1 MRALPESHMSDIKNV
16 ERGEKASELVPSD
29 TRQGKDIQY
38 AGGADTTQEDAP
50 APTQEGGG
58 EPATTA
64 SDPTNPEQ
72 LGESANADAAQAA
85 EENQPRISVTPDAA
99 KAPEPEHPPVP
110 AEKKVPVETR
120 DSNTPE
126 DFDLDLLL
134 DIPLEIN
141 VELGRAR
148 IKVQELLN
156 LTAGS
161 AVKLIKL
168 EGEPVDILVNE
179 TLIARGEVVVQNAK
193 YGIRV
198 TEITSRMDRIRSFS
212 I

>member
-1 MRALPESHMSDIKNV
+1 MSDLKNDIRTA
-16 ERGEKASELVPSD
+16 EMEAKESELVQSD
-29 TRQGKDIQY
+29 TRQEKDVHN
-38 AGGADTTQEDAP
+38 AVGDDTTQEDAP
-50 APTQEGGG
+50 ASSQEGEG

-64 SDPTNPEQ
+64 SDPTTPEQ
-72 LGESANADAAQAA
+72 PAGSAKADAAQAA
-85 EENQPRISVTPDAA
+85 EEEQSQTSVTPDAA
-99 KAPEPEHPPVP
+99 KAPESGQPPVQ
-110 AEKKVPVETR
+110 ADKNVPVETR
-120 DSNTPE
+120 DSETSE

-134 DIPLEIN
+134 DIPLTIN
-141 VELGRAR
+141 VELGRAK
-148 IKVQELLN
+148 IKVQKLLN

-179 TLIARGEVVVQNAK
+179 TLIARGEVIVQNAK

-198 TEITSRMDRIRSFS
+198 TEITSRMDRIRSFN